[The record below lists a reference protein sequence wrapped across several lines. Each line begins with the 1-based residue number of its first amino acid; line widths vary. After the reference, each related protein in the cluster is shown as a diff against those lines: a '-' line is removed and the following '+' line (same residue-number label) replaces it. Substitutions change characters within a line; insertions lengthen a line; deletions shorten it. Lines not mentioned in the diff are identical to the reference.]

1 MKNDSKNLL
10 ALWQERLDKAKTA
23 YEGTLAKM
31 DRREAMVRGSREI
44 DRSANS
50 AVSGRVKK
58 AAVVQNIA
66 GEIIEAQVSS
76 DIPTPKVTPWRAE
89 DEGLAAVIEDMLR
102 NELDR
107 LPFETINDQDE
118 RTTPVQGGDLFL
130 VEWDAGRRTHT
141 TAGGLSVTLIHPK
154 QFLPQPG
161 VNEIRDMDYCFLQV
175 AQTKDYIQH
184 KYRKDV
190 TGEGEERAEARTF
203 DVASADD
210 LVTQNIGYF
219 RNRRGG
225 IGRISWVN
233 DVLLEYM
240 EDYQARRVK
249 RCVKC
254 GMPMNGDECR
264 YCGSKKAE
272 EVEEDAQTLYEDVQ
286 AGGQVIPAVTVRE
299 RVTLD
304 EWGNQVVQ
312 AEEAQTEVPYYKPD
326 VYPIVLRRNVS
337 VFGQLLGDSD
347 IDKIADQQNEVNKI
361 CTKISEKLMAGGSV
375 VTLPQGKQ
383 IRRTDDEFKVLEI
396 KDPQEKA
403 LIDVLTLQA
412 DISKDM
418 AYKDSTYQAARNL
431 IGVTD
436 SFQGRKDTT
445 ATSGKAKEFAA
456 AQTAGRLESK
466 KVMKNAAY
474 AELFE
479 VMFKFMLA
487 YSDEPRAVVSRAL
500 DGEKEYKQF
509 NKWDF
514 LRVDDAGDFYWDD
527 EFLFSVDQTAPLAG
541 NREAMWQE
549 TRMNLKEGCFGNPAE
564 LDTLLLFWQKMD
576 LLHYPGAKETMEQL
590 KQRKEE
596 QMAQQAQMMPP
607 GMPPMGATTANTGT
621 AQGAPPMG
629 GMQNAMPTL
638 QH

>member
-1 MKNDSKNLL
+1 MKNEKMLL
-10 ALWQERLDKAKTA
+10 SRWQERLETAKSA
-23 YEGTLAKM
+23 YAGELAKM
-31 DRREAMVRGSREI
+31 NKREAMYRGSRDIEK
-44 DRSANS
+44 STNS
-50 AVSGRVKK
+50 AYDGKAKK

-76 DIPTPKVTPWRAE
+76 DIPTPKVTPWHAE

-107 LPFETINDQDE
+107 LPFETLNDQDE

-130 VEWDAGRRTHT
+130 VEWDAKRHTHT
-141 TAGGLSVTLIHPK
+141 VMGGLSVTLIHPK
-154 QFLPQPG
+154 QFFPQPG

-175 AQTKDYIQH
+175 AQTKDYIRH
-184 KYRKDV
+184 KYHKDV
-190 TGEGEERAEARTF
+190 TGEGEERPESRTF
-203 DVASADD
+203 DVSNADD
-210 LVTQNIGYF
+210 MVTQNIGYF
-219 RNRRGG
+219 RNKRGG
-225 IGRISWVN
+225 IGRVSWVN

-240 EDYQARRVK
+240 EDYQARRIK

-254 GMPMNGDECR
+254 GQVMDGDECQ
-264 YCGSKKAE
+264 YCGSRKAE
-272 EVEEDAQTLYEDVQ
+272 ETEEGTQRLYDDVQ
-286 AGGQVIPAVTVRE
+286 AGNMTIPAYQSQD
-299 RVTLD
+299 RVVLD
-304 EWGNQVVQ
+304 EWGNETIQTDEV
-312 AEEAQTEVPYYKPD
+312 QTEIPYYKPD

-383 IRRTDDEFKVLEI
+383 IRRTDEEFKVLEI
-396 KDPQEKA
+396 KDPAEKA
-403 LIDVLTLQA
+403 LVDVLTLQA

-474 AELFE
+474 ADLFE

-487 YSDEPRAVVSRAL
+487 YSDEPRPVVSRAL
-500 DGEKEYKQF
+500 DGEKEYKEF

-514 LRVDDAGDFYWDD
+514 LRADEAGEYYWDD

-541 NREAMWQE
+541 NREGMWQE
-549 TRMNLKEGCFGNPAE
+549 TRMNLKEGCFGNPQDM
-564 LDTLLLFWQKMD
+564 DTLILFWQKMD
-576 LLHYPGAKETMEQL
+576 ILHYPGAKETMEQL
-590 KQRKEE
+590 KRRREE
-596 QMAQQAQMMPP
+596 QQMMMQQAQMQQASPLVDMSK
-607 GMPPMGATTANTGT
+607 TTGYQPAL
-621 AQGAPPMG
+621 QG
-629 GMQNAMPTL
+629 GMQNVMPTL
-638 QH
+638 